1 MRKMHI
7 RKGKMMG
14 ELNRDSIDKS
24 LEQEEDLSSDQKNM
38 PERLSMAVQELPE
51 VGHGMRAPNS

>member
-1 MRKMHI
+1 
-7 RKGKMMG
+7 MMG